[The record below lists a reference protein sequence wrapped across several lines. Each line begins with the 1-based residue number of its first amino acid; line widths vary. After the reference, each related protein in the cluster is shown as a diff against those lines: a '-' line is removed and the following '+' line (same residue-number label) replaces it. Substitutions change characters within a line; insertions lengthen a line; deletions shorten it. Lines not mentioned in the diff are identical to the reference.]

1 VLRQNLS
8 CMSDREQRDPGVR
21 RIVVGDES
29 RPVGQEVR
37 GRKLQ
42 SPPSETPVVK
52 AKTKRQRPGVR
63 REFLFAGVGAVVVLV
78 MLLAAFALR
87 RSGNQLKTK
96 RAQVKPSPEVSAVSA
111 AAPQSQESVQIEDD
125 AKQVVRRMSRDN
137 KPYSFSEQAVKDIES
152 RVTELSRGPSLS
164 DTLAK
169 LHEKSAAIGTQATKA
184 GLQSSLVILVG
195 LAMSKGGEKGDC
207 IAAANRALPQLASLN
222 KTFGSIEAESCLV
235 LIAAL
240 SEGVGTARS
249 HPLLK
254 RMNKVVN
261 NPLTERNVWYLHD
274 QKVISEE
281 AYELV
286 VNTIAYGVI
295 AANPQRFGL
304 SNDPLSF

>member
-1 VLRQNLS
+1 
-8 CMSDREQRDPGVR
+8 MSDREQRDPSVR
-21 RIVVGDES
+21 RIVVNDES
-29 RPVGQEVR
+29 RQVDREVR
-37 GRKLQ
+37 GRRLQ
-42 SPPSETPVVK
+42 SPPAETPVAK
-52 AKTKRQRPGVR
+52 AKTKSRDRKPGIR
-63 REFLFAGVGAVVVLV
+63 REVLFAGVGALLILIMLV
-78 MLLAAFALR
+78 AALALR
-87 RSGNQLKTK
+87 RSGNGLKTK
-96 RAQVKPSPEVSAVSA
+96 RAEVKPSPEVSAISVA
-111 AAPQSQESVQIEDD
+111 TPESQESVQIEDD

-152 RVTELSRGPSLS
+152 RVAELSRSPSLPDS
-164 DTLAK
+164 LTK
-169 LHEKSAAIGTQATKA
+169 LHEKSAAIGSQATKA
-184 GLQSSLVILVG
+184 GLQSSLVLLVG
-195 LAMSKGGEKGDC
+195 LALSKGGDNGDC

-240 SEGVGTARS
+240 PEGVGTARS

-261 NPLTERNVWYLHD
+261 NPLTERNIWYLHD
-274 QKVISEE
+274 QHVISEE
-281 AYELV
+281 AYDLV